1 MNTILIVDDEEEIRN
16 SIAEMLAHKFYK
28 VEQARNGK
36 EALEI
41 ISRKKPDL
49 IISDIRMPVMDGM
62 KLLKEIKQQEI
73 LKDIPVIVLSAKS
86 SGSNRETCLENGASE
101 YLSKPFNA
109 ADLYKAVE
117 QNIKINNS

>member
-16 SIAEMLAHKFYK
+16 SIVEMLVHKFYK